1 VTQHDEVAARPY
13 ARALCMERWPTTAAR
28 EKRRL
33 EDNGCFCRSSRPYLR
48 LARPELGAEVCHFLA
63 TRRDDENSHEHG
75 HARGDAHDW
84 LGAAGSCCDVHVV
97 CATYG
102 QAQSFDVTACWNQI
116 ATKIADRLSRRH
128 NASQW
133 TSSTKRRCLGA
144 AWAVSA
150 G

>member
-1 VTQHDEVAARPY
+1 MLAA
-13 ARALCMERWPTTAAR
+13 
-28 EKRRL
+28 
-33 EDNGCFCRSSRPYLR
+33 
-48 LARPELGAEVCHFLA
+48 
-63 TRRDDENSHEHG
+63 RRDDENSHEHG
-75 HARGDAHDW
+75 HGRGDAHDW

-97 CATYG
+97 CATFG

-144 AWAVSA
+144 AWGLCLVHISEPTSLAATTYAVFFSTKTHEHPRRQ
-150 G
+150 